1 GLTVT
6 EITVN
11 MSAPAARLTGRG
23 RNLPV
28 RFIVAMLLLLPG
40 AVAAGKRPARLR
52 LSVTPSD
59 AIETR
64 VREEIHKGE
73 TILDGLSPE
82 NMLDSPYLVSA
93 VYYHEGFLDDYPV
106 DRADANPSR
115 RIIGRLSL
123 ALTPEL
129 KTRYIRLLREIHVF
143 PAGAPQFV
151 LPVPYNAAR
160 NRRRRRNHK
169 YAIDL
174 FAHEGTPVRSATRGV
189 VALAEGNW
197 SRDDPFSTSSQEGGN
212 TVIVF
217 DPATNRFYR
226 YCHLGSVRVSAGEP
240 VEAGQDIGA
249 VGHSGANAS
258 QRGHGGHLHFEVN
271 EYNGRVVRPF
281 TYKQLSALITS
292 ARRRTAHSRAP

>member
-1 GLTVT
+1 
-6 EITVN
+6 
-11 MSAPAARLTGRG
+11 M
-23 RNLPV
+23 PV
-28 RFIVAMLLLLPG
+28 RFIAAMLLCLPG
-40 AVAAGKRPARLR
+40 AVPAGKRPVRLR
-52 LSVTPSD
+52 LSVTPSE

-64 VREEIHKGE
+64 VREEIRKGE

-123 ALTPEL
+123 ALTMEQ
-129 KTRYIRLLREIHVF
+129 KSRYIRLLHEIHAF
-143 PAGAPQFV
+143 PADAPRFV

-189 VALAEGNW
+189 VVLAEGNW
-197 SRDDPFSTSSQEGGN
+197 RMEDPFSTSSQEGGN

-217 DPATNRFYR
+217 DPAADRFYR
-226 YCHLGSVRVSAGEP
+226 YCHLGSVQVGAGEA
-240 VEAGQDIGA
+240 VEAGQNIGT
-249 VGHSGANAS
+249 VGHSGVNAS
-258 QRGHGGHLHFEVN
+258 RHGHGGHLHLEVN

-281 TYKQLSALITS
+281 TYKQLSALIAS
-292 ARRRTAHSRAP
+292 ARRGAR